1 MFKPFLISLLTAPLL
16 WAVPT
21 MTHKTAIPAVDPIP
35 ASNLQNYLN
44 YQMDYEL
51 HMTCRAEKIHFVC
64 QVPKY
69 KHESIDE
76 QTKEVTETVGMR
88 QAKIY
93 FGKQRLT
100 PLLGEQEMKA
110 LYLDM
115 AQVEAANAKSKRADT
130 PMFYEQETSPLQ
142 EELDKTLA
150 EALRSWHISD
160 FYLQEQNSSNNV
172 TVKEIE
178 LLNSMQRSAGNH
190 HYDYP
195 VFGDISLKFNVIQT
209 NKKQYHT
216 FTEQLIESIEETF
229 DTPDLDRKKY
239 VLNAL
244 NKISAIEFD
253 LPSDM
258 TILLQNRPAKQDEIT
273 IKVMMDMHNSAGT
286 RFKFAI
292 NALVTGASE
301 FLLKKAQNKPVSAD
315 LILQH
320 ILFLSTWGSADTY
333 AKMLKSDLKF
343 RTYIQQYAAKID
355 ALLSEE
361 INQSSDKAVASI
373 VQKFNTS
380 FHHLL
385 DGSSDTLKIELNS
398 RNNTSVTTLVGSY
411 MQAVMLASMGDPKDN
426 NASTG
431 VTSILNKEYIIYV
444 EDSQSKR

>member
-1 MFKPFLISLLTAPLL
+1 
-16 WAVPT
+16 
-21 MTHKTAIPAVDPIP
+21 
-35 ASNLQNYLN
+35 
-44 YQMDYEL
+44 
-51 HMTCRAEKIHFVC
+51 
-64 QVPKY
+64 
-69 KHESIDE
+69 
-76 QTKEVTETVGMR
+76 
-88 QAKIY
+88 
-93 FGKQRLT
+93 
-100 PLLGEQEMKA
+100 
-110 LYLDM
+110 
-115 AQVEAANAKSKRADT
+115 
-130 PMFYEQETSPLQ
+130 
-142 EELDKTLA
+142 
-150 EALRSWHISD
+150 
-160 FYLQEQNSSNNV
+160 
-172 TVKEIE
+172 
-178 LLNSMQRSAGNH
+178 
-190 HYDYP
+190 
-195 VFGDISLKFNVIQT
+195 
-209 NKKQYHT
+209 
-216 FTEQLIESIEETF
+216 ETF